1 MNLETQQAFDEFH
14 AMLSPVVRAINQK
27 LVRLQGDIQSI
38 ENLPLPERILAWR
51 EWNRLCRPPL
61 TSSCAANPHA
71 NA

>member
-1 MNLETQQAFDEFH
+1 MNADTRKAFDEFR
-14 AMLSPVVRAINQK
+14 ATLSPVVRAINQK

-61 TSSCAANPHA
+61 TSSCANNPHA
-71 NA
+71 DA